1 MYMYM
6 YIVNVLRVCTP
17 VCIKSVS
24 YFYYNKINVHVHNA
38 YLHVHV
44 YTVHVIFNFLFS
56 R

>member
-6 YIVNVLRVCTP
+6 YIVNVLHVCMHKK
-17 VCIKSVS
+17 C
-24 YFYYNKINVHVHNA
+24 YYNKINVHVHVYNV